1 MTTFSEIAPL
11 LEGQAI
17 EVPSWAYGNSGT
29 RFKVFGSPGTPR
41 TVEEKI
47 ADAADRAPVHRARA
61 VGVAAHPVGPG
72 RRLRRAARVRR
83 GPRRRARHD
92 QLQHVPGRRLQ
103 ARRPD
108 PHRPEDPAEGDRPPL
123 RVHRRHGRDRVAR
136 PEDLAGR
143 GHQLPGPG
151 RHARPAGPARREP
164 ARRSTTGSARTSGW
178 CWSTSSSSRRS
189 TTPTSRTGVR
199 RTPRWPPSATA
210 PLVCLDTGHHAP
222 GTNIEFIVAQL
233 LRLGKLGSFDF
244 NSRFYADDDLI
255 VGAADPFQLFRILFE
270 VHPRRRR
277 SAPRQRRGAS
287 CSTSATTSR
296 RRSPA
301 RSGRCSTCRR

>member
-41 TVEEKI
+41 TVAGE
-47 ADAADRAPVHRARA
+47 DRGRRAGAPVHRARA
-61 VGVAAHPVGPG
+61 DRRPAHPVGPG
-72 RRLRRAARVRR
+72 RRLRRAPRVRR

-103 ARRPD
+103 ARRAH

-123 RVHRRHGRDRVAR
+123 RVHRRHERHRVAR

-151 RHARPAGPARREP
+151 RHARPSGPARRESLAHDLRADRRGP
-164 ARRSTTGSARTSGW
+164 AAGARVQVLRAGVLPHRRPGLGHVVRPRGRPRRPGRSSASTPATTRPAP
-178 CWSTSSSSRRS
+178 TSSSSSPSCCGSGSSARS
-189 TTPTSRTGVR
+189 TSTAASTPT
-199 RTPRWPPSATA
+199 
-210 PLVCLDTGHHAP
+210 
-222 GTNIEFIVAQL
+222 
-233 LRLGKLGSFDF
+233 
-244 NSRFYADDDLI
+244 
-255 VGAADPFQLFRILFE
+255 
-270 VHPRRRR
+270 
-277 SAPRQRRGAS
+277 
-287 CSTSATTSR
+287 TT
-296 RRSPA
+296 
-301 RSGRCSTCRR
+301 